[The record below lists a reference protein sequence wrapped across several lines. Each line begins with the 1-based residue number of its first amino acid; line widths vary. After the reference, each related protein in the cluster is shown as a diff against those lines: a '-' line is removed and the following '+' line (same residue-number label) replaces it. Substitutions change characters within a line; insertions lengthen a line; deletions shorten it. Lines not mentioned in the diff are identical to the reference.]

1 MAIER
6 NVKVVIAG
14 ENAKLEES
22 IYVYQHDRGID
33 LTFDILQNKFSFTGQ
48 QSENIVRNNEIMY
61 AGLTIKKPSGEGFF
75 RPILPIVENKVIFRI
90 EHSFTNDFDEIGMY
104 TLQIH
109 LYDKFDNRISIPPFK
124 LEVKPLIVDGIDEID
139 GKTARADEAIVDVS
153 IVAEDKELFII
164 EYIDGQGYV
173 KTEWKAGDVIT
184 ASRLNNLENGIENA
198 FKALQELEIP
208 SIEGLATEDFVNA
221 QIALSKEELE
231 ALLESNKTE
240 LEDFIGATKEAL
252 EEKIE
257 STKEELQQTIGDI
270 EIPSI
275 DGLATEEFVEEKV
288 NSAKEDL
295 EGQIQS
301 AREELEQAV
310 GDIEIPSIDGL
321 ASEEFVGQAI
331 AQATEPLA
339 SKEFVEDKVNGL
351 ATEDYVNEQIANIDF
366 PETDLSN
373 LATKEELEQAIESI
387 EIPDTDGLA
396 TEEFVTTTVNNATNG
411 LATEEFVNEQI
422 ANIDI
427 PEVDLSN
434 LATKDE
440 VQEAID
446 NIEIPSTDGLA
457 TEDYVNQTVNEAT
470 NSLASKTYVDHY
482 VNKKIGDIEFPEPD
496 LSNYYEKQETMS
508 KEEILEV
515 LDNVSAQRSSLRSSS
530 GDFGER

>member
-22 IYVYQHDRGID
+22 IYVYQHDRGVD

-90 EHSFTNDFDEIGMY
+90 EHSYTNDFDEIGMY

-153 IVAEDKELFII
+153 VVAEDKELFII

-184 ASRLNNLENGIENA
+184 ASKLNNLESGIENA

-231 ALLESNKTE
+231 GLM
-240 LEDFIGATKEAL
+240 D
-252 EEKIE
+252 
-257 STKEELQQTIGDI
+257 STKEELEQNIDSKIEALNIDQYAKKEEVEEQINSTKEELEQAIGDI

-275 DGLATEEFVEEKV
+275 EGLASEEFVEEKV
-288 NSAKEDL
+288 NSAKQEL
-295 EGQIQS
+295 EGQI
-301 AREELEQAV
+301 
-310 GDIEIPSIDGL
+310 D
-321 ASEEFVGQAI
+321 
-331 AQATEPLA
+331 
-339 SKEFVEDKVNGL
+339 
-351 ATEDYVNEQIANIDF
+351 NIK
-366 PETDLSN
+366 N
-373 LATKEELEQAIESI
+373 ELEQAIESI
-387 EIPDTDGLA
+387 EIPDINGLA
-396 TEEFVTTTVNNATNG
+396 SEEFVTTTVNEATNG
-411 LATEEFVNEQI
+411 LA
-422 ANIDI
+422 
-427 PEVDLSN
+427 
-434 LATKDE
+434 
-440 VQEAID
+440 
-446 NIEIPSTDGLA
+446 
-457 TEDYVNQTVNEAT
+457 
-470 NSLASKTYVDHY
+470 SKNYVDHY
-482 VNKKIGDIEFPEPD
+482 VNKKIGDIDFPEPD

-508 KEEILEV
+508 KEEILEA
-515 LDNVSAQRSSLRSSS
+515 LDNVSVDLSDYATLEHLRDVLRDYATMEDVEKSNSKPDYIFDNIRSLHN
-530 GDFGER
+530 ELTK